1 MAAASQTDSKNRRY
15 ATIGF
20 PRSGTTLLSRLLSAH
35 PEISCPPE
43 TNVLN
48 ACGRFLREEEQTE
61 GPPIGVISGLEL
73 AGVNPQLVLDPLRQL
88 FFSVHDACADGAAV
102 TVEKSGFD
110 AFYIDE
116 IEFLL
121 RDHCRFICITRHPFD
136 VVASVKELV
145 DTVGIALPELHA
157 YLRNIPN
164 QYEAF
169 AQAWVDCNERMLSFI
184 ESNAQD
190 CHLLKYEDLVSDPET
205 TLSNIIE
212 FIGFESC
219 PESLLVDAFTGSPSI
234 GLGDWRIYESNQI
247 EVDRKNRWKQSI
259 GTKAANRIAARVKDT
274 AEKLDYEMPR
284 LPKLPDREKSLKQF
298 KMAKQMVISKN
309 SQ

>member
-1 MAAASQTDSKNRRY
+1 MAAVSQGDNKNRRY

-35 PEISCPPE
+35 PDISCPPE

-73 AGVNPQLVLDPLRQL
+73 AGVDPLLVLEPLRHL
-88 FFSVHDACADGAAV
+88 FFAVHDAYANGAAV
-102 TVEKSGFD
+102 TIEKSGFD

-116 IEFLL
+116 IESLL

-157 YLRNIPN
+157 YLREIPN

-169 AQAWVDCNERMLSFI
+169 AQAWVDCNERMLDFI
-184 ESNAQD
+184 DSNTHD
-190 CHLLKYEDLVSDPET
+190 CHLLKYEDLVRDPVT
-205 TLSNIIE
+205 TLLDIIK
-212 FIGFESC
+212 FIGLESY
-219 PESLLVDAFTGSPSI
+219 PEALLDEAFTGSLSI

-259 GTKAANRIAARVKDT
+259 GTKAANRVATRVSDT
-274 AEKLDYEMPR
+274 AGKLGYEMPR
-284 LPKLPDREKSLKQF
+284 LPKVPDREKSLKQF
-298 KMAKQMVISKN
+298 KMAKQMVISKS